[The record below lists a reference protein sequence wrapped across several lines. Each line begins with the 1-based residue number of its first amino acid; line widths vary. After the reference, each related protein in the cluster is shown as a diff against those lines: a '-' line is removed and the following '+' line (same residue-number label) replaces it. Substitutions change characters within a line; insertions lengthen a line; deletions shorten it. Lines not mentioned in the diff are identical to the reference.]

1 MSATKVELTDITPSG
16 DVAPDPA
23 LFRYKSY
30 ARIKTLAKGL
40 LDMSLLMANVTQLQ
54 SLISLGP
61 GSDYYYAN
69 MVMISLSIVLQIITG
84 ILLLVL
90 GSMEGKDL
98 EGKKAANKLNN
109 VTVGFVLAITVINVF
124 ATAFGIKHS
133 KR

>member
-1 MSATKVELTDITPSG
+1 
-16 DVAPDPA
+16 
-23 LFRYKSY
+23 
-30 ARIKTLAKGL
+30 
-40 LDMSLLMANVTQLQ
+40 MSLLMANVTQLQ

-98 EGKKAANKLNN
+98 EGKKTADKLNN
-109 VTVGFVLAITVINVF
+109 VTVGFVFAITVINVF